1 MRTKKISL
9 TEGNILSSLIR
20 FAIPVLAALFLQALY
35 GGVDLLVVG
44 RFSQTADVSGVA
56 TGSMIMHTVTT
67 VITGLAMG
75 ITVLVGQ
82 SIGENDSEKA
92 SKSIGSGIC
101 LFAVFAVVLTVCFI
115 LGTEAV
121 ARFMQAPEEAFSQT
135 VEYIKICAAGSVFI
149 VAYNVLGSVFR
160 GIGDSK
166 TPLMT
171 VGIAC
176 LCNIIGDLVFVAV
189 FDMGAAGAAIAT
201 VMAQA
206 VSVFVSLII
215 IRKKELP
222 FTLSKKDIRFD
233 GKIISKEL
241 RLGTPV
247 ALMDLLVGL
256 SFMVIQMIIN
266 AIGVVESAGV
276 GVAEKLCG
284 FIMLV
289 PSAYMQSMAAFVA
302 QNLGAGKPKRAK
314 SALFYGIL
322 TSLSV
327 GILMGYIA
335 FFHGDILS
343 SIFSKEP
350 SIIAA
355 AHSYLKA
362 YAVDCAFTPF
372 LFCFIGYYNGCGK
385 TFFVML
391 QGLIGAFVIRIPLAF
406 IISRIP
412 EVSLFEIGLATPTST
427 VVQIVLCVIL
437 FLVWEKKRVP
447 LETERS

>member
-1 MRTKKISL
+1 MKTKKLSL

-56 TGSMIMHTVTT
+56 TGSMIMHTVTA

-82 SIGENDSEKA
+82 SVGENDSRKA
-92 SKSIGSGIC
+92 SRSIGSGIC
-101 LFAVFAVVLTVCFI
+101 LFAVFAVVLTACFMF
-115 LGTEAV
+115 GSEAV

-135 VEYIKICAAGSVFI
+135 VEYIRICAAGSVFI

-176 LCNIIGDLVFVAV
+176 LFNIVGDLVFVAV
-189 FDMGAAGAAIAT
+189 FDMGAAGAATAT

-206 VSVFVSLII
+206 VSVFVSLLI

-233 GKIISKEL
+233 GKFILKEL

-322 TSLSV
+322 TSLAV

-335 FFHGDILS
+335 FFHGDMLS
-343 SIFSKEP
+343 SIFSKDP
-350 SIIAA
+350 SIMAA
-355 AHSYLKA
+355 SHSYLKA
-362 YAVDCAFTPF
+362 YAVDCVLTPF

-391 QGLIGAFVIRIPLAF
+391 QGLIGAFVVRIPAAF
-406 IISRIP
+406 IISRMAGAT
-412 EVSLFEIGLATPTST
+412 LFKIGLATPAST
-427 VVQIVLCVIL
+427 VVQIVLCMIV
-437 FLVWEKKRVP
+437 FLVLEKKKST
-447 LETERS
+447 LCKE